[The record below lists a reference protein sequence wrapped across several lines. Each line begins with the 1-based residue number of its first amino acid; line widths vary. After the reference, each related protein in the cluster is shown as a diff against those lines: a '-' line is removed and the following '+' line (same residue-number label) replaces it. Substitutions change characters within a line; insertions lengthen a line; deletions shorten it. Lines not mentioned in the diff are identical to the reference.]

1 MKQLERENDPTK
13 ENLTVELKNDDPELK
28 TDSGTEEGIAK
39 YGTETTLHGLK
50 YIFQKE
56 MHYCEK

>member
-1 MKQLERENDPTK
+1 MVKSGVDFTNDHPERRNDLGLFEK
-13 ENLTVELKNDDPELK
+13 ED
-28 TDSGTEEGIAK
+28 IAK
-39 YGTETTLHGLK
+39 YGTESTLHGLK

>member
-1 MKQLERENDPTK
+1 MKQLHRKDVSIKVNSAM
-13 ENLTVELKNDDPELK
+13 ELKNDDPDLRK
-28 TDSGTEEGIAK
+28 DSVTEEGIAK

-56 MHYCEK
+56 MHCCEK